1 MFGYDLNDN
10 EYYYSTPVFSIRWED
25 AERATQLDAAD
36 RDTLQSLLD
45 KHYPK
50 NMISTPS
57 KTPSAVIYEEQIE
70 AVRAELREQ
79 VTNAVGRVLAAN
91 TPFRDAII
99 QSDRM
104 CVFQVD
110 IQAVISQS
118 VAESL
123 RSWLDQR
130 IDARLDTAKT
140 IRRIDKLLSKSLL

>member
-1 MFGYDLNDN
+1 
-10 EYYYSTPVFSIRWED
+10 
-25 AERATQLDAAD
+25 
-36 RDTLQSLLD
+36 
-45 KHYPK
+45 
-50 NMISTPS
+50 MISTPS

-79 VTNAVGRVLAAN
+79 VTNAVGRVLAAR

-99 QSDRM
+99 QSARKS
-104 CVFQVD
+104 VFQID

-130 IDARLDTAKT
+130 MGSRLDTAET